1 MSGGNRSELPTPV
14 LPLPPSP
21 SLLESVRAEP
31 VMLLQDVQSGL
42 APWATLELEQTQVQA
57 VVTLQALLFR
67 APLQG

>member
-1 MSGGNRSELPTPV
+1 
-14 LPLPPSP
+14 
-21 SLLESVRAEP
+21 
-31 VMLLQDVQSGL
+31 MLLQDVQSGL